1 MAETIALIAPYIA
14 GASSII
20 SAVGS
25 FRQGQ
30 ASQDNY
36 NAQAQQAQVQARERS
51 LEYQRR
57 ANKSLD
63 ESIVNMARINARAGS
78 ANLDPFS
85 GSIGRLS
92 SFALDQGYADYN
104 TYNRSSDITTASGQY
119 QAGILRQAGQTAKRT
134 GIYEAVGTLG
144 NTAMQFASVG

>member
-1 MAETIALIAPYIA
+1 MAETIALIAPYFA
-14 GASSII
+14 VGSSII

-36 NAQAQQAQVQARERS
+36 NAQAQQAEVQARERS

-78 ANLDPFS
+78 ANLDPYS

-92 SFALDQGYADYN
+92 SYALDQGYADYN

-119 QAGILRQAGQTAKRT
+119 QAGILRQAGKTARRT

-144 NTAMQFASVG
+144 NTAMQFADIG